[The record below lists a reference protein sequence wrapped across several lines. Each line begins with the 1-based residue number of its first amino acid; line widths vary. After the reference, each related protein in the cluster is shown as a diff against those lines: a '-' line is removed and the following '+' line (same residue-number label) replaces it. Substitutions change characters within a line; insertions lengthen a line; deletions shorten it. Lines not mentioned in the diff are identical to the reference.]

1 MNLQAIAA
9 ASSLVCLLACGDSD
23 TRPSEERIDVS
34 NPCVDCELRLD
45 TVALLG
51 SHEAPSSIQS
61 RAAMI
66 PCAVA
71 RLSDTVYAVG
81 WGTGWVPPMI
91 FERGGYTRSVGAAGP
106 GPEELGRDLRILPGD
121 PKSERWLAVV
131 DNGNRHVIAYDSGG
145 NVMYTAALP
154 ARIFSQVGLDGGRI
168 ALHARGTLGGVSTP
182 LFHILDLANDSLTSF
197 GPSDPALAQF
207 DQWVLGPAEGGFLAA
222 AQWRY
227 EVRKYDDQGREM
239 WRLSRAPR
247 WFTENL
253 IDRERLADMY
263 VSAAPPS
270 HIAVVAETDDRKLLV
285 FSLVADRQWRPNSR
299 GPTSPEWLSQNF
311 DTVVEV
317 IDLEDRRLLAS
328 LRLDE
333 WVAPVCGSQEVF
345 SVVRTETGDL
355 ATLIRRPVW

>member
-1 MNLQAIAA
+1 MNFRAIAA
-9 ASSLVCLLACGDSD
+9 ASSLVCLLACGDSGP
-23 TRPSEERIDVS
+23 RAIDVS

-45 TVALLG
+45 TVAQLG
-51 SHEAPSSIQS
+51 SHEAPTSIQAT
-61 RAAMI
+61 AATV

-71 RLSDTVYAVG
+71 RLSDSVYAVG

-91 FERGGYTRSVGAAGP
+91 FERGAYTRSVGASGP
-106 GPEELGRDLRILPGD
+106 GPEELGGDLRILQGD
-121 PKSERWLAVV
+121 PTSERWLAVV

-145 NVMYTAALP
+145 NVINTAALP
-154 ARIFSQVGLDGGRI
+154 ARIFSQVGLDRGRI

-182 LFHILDLANDSLTSF
+182 LFHVLDLVNDSLTSF
-197 GPSDPALAQF
+197 EPSDPMLAQF
-207 DQWVLGPAEGGFLAA
+207 DQWVLGPADGGFLAA

-227 EVRKYDDQGREM
+227 EVRKYDDQGGEI

-253 IDRERLADMY
+253 MDRERHGLGNIY

-270 HIAVVAETDDRKLLV
+270 HIAAVAETDDRKLLV
-285 FSLVADRQWRPNSR
+285 FSLVADRQWRPNTL
-299 GPTSPEWLSQNF
+299 GPVSPEWLSQNY

-317 IDLEDRRLLAS
+317 IDLDDRRLLAS

-333 WVAPVCGSQEVF
+333 WVAPVCGSQDVF